1 MKANDRQEIDMTKL
15 TNRGSISVA
24 TLGICLALT
33 LSSSAWAGKGGKGGG
48 KGGGGGGGGDDI
60 TPAIVTFADQM
71 GSLGHGVGADS
82 FGAYVHGIDGVEV
95 YLGKGGA
102 LGDIFLRLAQA
113 PGRGLWFDF
122 SDCHPDPAS
131 CTPPFDMGVDYV
143 SAIAVAPGDIV
154 ANGLFG
160 MAAGD
165 TIEAPMEFW
174 YNFGNSPGPGF
185 VYFDRDLRGKNPCKN
200 KSLHA
205 TITRPGK
212 AESWVVSAD
221 ASTLACV
228 TLPGGALSGQ
238 YDMTFEFTIETLPQ

>member
-1 MKANDRQEIDMTKL
+1 MRNP
-15 TNRGSISVA
+15 TNRRLVSTAGLVV
-24 TLGICLALT
+24 CLALMFT
-33 LSSSAWAGKGGKGGG
+33 SSAWAGKGGKGGG
-48 KGGGGGGGGDDI
+48 KGGDDGGDDI

-71 GSLGHGVGADS
+71 GSLGHGVGADA
-82 FGAYVHGIDGVEV
+82 FGAYVHGIDGVEA
-95 YLGKGGA
+95 YLGNGGA
-102 LGDIFLRLAQA
+102 LGDIFLRLAEA

-122 SDCHPDPAS
+122 GNCHPNPAS
-131 CTPPFDMGVDYV
+131 CTPPFDMGVDYL

-174 YNFGNSPGPGF
+174 YNFGNSPGPGW
-185 VYFDRDLRGKNPCKN
+185 VYFDRNLKGKNPCRN

-205 TITRPGK
+205 TITRPGE
-212 AESWVVSAD
+212 AESWVVSAN
-221 ASTLACV
+221 AATLACV